1 MKGSMT
7 SSLLPRSVPPML
19 ASLAEGPFDSPD
31 FRFEVKW
38 DGLRCV
44 AFLESATRLQSRHLN
59 DLTGR
64 YPDLADLH
72 RAVAGQP
79 AVLDGEIVVF
89 SGGRP
94 DFGALLA
101 RHHLTH
107 PNRLRAACR
116 THPATYV
123 AFDLLYWKG
132 QNVMGYPL
140 ERRQAL
146 LAETIAETESL
157 ILSRPVDAGGVAY
170 AEAVFARGLEGVM
183 AKRRDSPYL
192 PGRRSSAWLKV
203 KRPRSLWAV
212 LAGYIERVD
221 GGPGSVVAAL
231 YDDAGRLR
239 AAGLAGVSL
248 PEAARQ
254 SLSDRLAALRRTTPP
269 LAKVPSG
276 LSSRKV
282 RWVEPKLVFRL
293 EYLERTAAGH
303 LRHAVFREL
312 VSKNPAACTDDQ
324 LEAPRPEGGDL
335 G

>member
-1 MKGSMT
+1 
-7 SSLLPRSVPPML
+7 ML
-19 ASLAEGPFDSPD
+19 ATLAGGPFDSPD

-44 AFLESATRLQSRHLN
+44 AFLEAATRLQSRRLR

-72 RAVAGQP
+72 RSVAGQP

-89 SGGRP
+89 SDGRP
-94 DFGALLA
+94 DFSALLSRQHLA
-101 RHHLTH
+101 RPT
-107 PNRLRAACR
+107 RVRAASR
-116 THPATYV
+116 THPATYI

-132 QNVMGYPL
+132 RNVMGYPL

-146 LAETIAETESL
+146 LAETVTETASL
-157 ILSRPVDAGGVAY
+157 VVSRPIDGCGVAY

-183 AKRRDSPYL
+183 AKRRDSLYL
-192 PGRRSSAWLKV
+192 PGRRTAAWLKV

-212 LAGYIERVD
+212 LAGYTERAG

-231 YDDAGRLR
+231 YDRAGKLH
-239 AAGLAGVSL
+239 AVGLAGVSL
-248 PEAARQ
+248 PETDRQ
-254 SLSDRLAALRRTTPP
+254 SLAERLPILHRATPP
-269 LAKVPSG
+269 VAEVPLRLSG
-276 LSSRKV
+276 RKIH
-282 RWVEPKLVFRL
+282 WVEPKLVFRL

-312 VSKNPAACTDDQ
+312 TVQDPSLCTTNQ
-324 LEAPRPEGGDL
+324 LEEARPEGADWP
-335 G
+335 